1 MSSLYICHKFV
12 NDNLQ
17 KYPYLRWF
25 PRFYLYSLLALL
37 TAEIKVITA
46 KIHHLEDILQKYKQ
60 KKAHV
65 SVENNIIKPKQL
77 RTVPYIH
84 MNSKYVQW
92 KRLLKYHIFVG
103 MIKTDYLDIIISNLE
118 ELPEQQELE
127 GAFDG
132 LFLLHET

>member
-1 MSSLYICHKFV
+1 MLR
-12 NDNLQ
+12 NL
-17 KYPYLRWF
+17 
-25 PRFYLYSLLALL
+25 RFYSYSLLALF
-37 TAEIKVITA
+37 TAESKVITA

>member
-1 MSSLYICHKFV
+1 M
-12 NDNLQ
+12 
-17 KYPYLRWF
+17 
-25 PRFYLYSLLALL
+25 
-37 TAEIKVITA
+37 TAEIKVIAA

-60 KKAHV
+60 KKVHV
-65 SVENNIIKPKQL
+65 SVEKNIVKPKQL

-84 MNSKYVQW
+84 KNSKYVQR
-92 KRLLKYHIFVG
+92 KRLLKYHIFVE

-132 LFLLHET
+132 LFLLHETYNLYFHIIETYNNYIYNNTNRI